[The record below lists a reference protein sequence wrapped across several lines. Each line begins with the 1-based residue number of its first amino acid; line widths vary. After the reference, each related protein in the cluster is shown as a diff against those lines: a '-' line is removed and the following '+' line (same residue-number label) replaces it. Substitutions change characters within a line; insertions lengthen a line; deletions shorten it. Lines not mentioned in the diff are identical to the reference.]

1 MKGEERNQIVEKNDQ
16 QMNGKEKK
24 NTDCACN
31 RLHTAAYINRKIK
44 KGIQKQ
50 IKREK
55 GTQKVRKKNNRKV
68 KEQEIQKEGERQK
81 ERKKIN

>member
-44 KGIQKQ
+44 KGI
-50 IKREK
+50 
-55 GTQKVRKKNNRKV
+55 
-68 KEQEIQKEGERQK
+68 
-81 ERKKIN
+81 